1 MKMLVGLFTVALSFS
16 AVASS
21 VDTKTFVYDGSQNSV
36 ELILRAEKTHTEYRT
51 EDQRTTCYR
60 NEVVGHTTI
69 CTGGTYGPGY
79 PRPYPG
85 PHYPRRGPGY
95 PYPGP
100 HYPRQCHTQPVI
112 RSVPYSCIQTVRIP
126 FEVKDYDVDA
136 RVIIDVTKIS
146 PEATSG
152 ETFKVTLNGDELSY
166 SVVGSKKFFIVK
178 KKQDVRSTMNGSVK
192 MIDGVLAAELIE
204 AAPVLKA
211 IKMTDISIE
220 NDVLNFGIGKVETR
234 ANLGFSLKV
243 VKVKTFGSDTVILDR
258 DLATSE
264 VEVTTTAAGSAAG
277 VNVSKL
283 GVELSNGKYSLTAKA
298 FAKFDGKLM
307 NGSDYEELSASRT
320 LIYKIR

>member
-1 MKMLVGLFTVALSFS
+1 MKMLIGLFTVALSFG
-16 AVASS
+16 AVASTT
-21 VDTKTFVYDGSQNSV
+21 DTKTFTYDGSQNSV
-36 ELILRAEKTHTEYRT
+36 ELILRAEKTHTEYRI

-60 NEVVGHTTI
+60 TEVVGHTTI
-69 CTGGTYGPGY
+69 CSGGSYGPGF
-79 PRPYPG
+79 P
-85 PHYPRRGPGY
+85 RGPGY

-100 HYPRQCHTQPVI
+100 HYPRQCYSQPVL
-112 RSVPYSCIQTVRIP
+112 RTVPYSCIQTVRIP

-146 PEATSG
+146 PETTSG
-152 ETFKVTLNGDELSY
+152 ETFKVTLNGDVLSY
-166 SVVGSKKFFIVK
+166 SVAASKKFFVVK

-192 MIDGVLAAELIE
+192 MIDGLLAAELIE

-220 NDVLNFGIGKVETR
+220 NDVLNFGIGQVATR

-258 DLATSE
+258 ELSASE
-264 VEVTTTAAGSAAG
+264 VSVTATATGSEAG

-283 GVELSNGKYSLTAKA
+283 GVELANGKYSLTAKA
-298 FAKFDGKLM
+298 FAKFDGNLM
-307 NGSDYEELSASRT
+307 NSSDFQELSASRT

>member
-60 NEVVGHTTI
+60 TEVVGHTTI
-69 CTGGTYGPGY
+69 CTGGSYGPGY
-79 PRPYPG
+79 PGPGYP
-85 PHYPRRGPGY
+85 RGPGY

-100 HYPRQCHTQPVI
+100 HYPRQCQTQPVL
-112 RSVPYSCIQTVRIP
+112 RTVPYSCIQTVRIP
-126 FEVKDYDVDA
+126 FEVKDFDVDA

-166 SVVGSKKFFIVK
+166 SVVGSKKFFIIK

-220 NDVLNFGIGKVETR
+220 NGVLNFGIGQVESR
-234 ANLGFSLKV
+234 ANLGFALKV
-243 VKVKTFGSDTVILDR
+243 LKVKTFGSDTVILDR
-258 DLATSE
+258 ELLASE
-264 VEVTTTAAGSAAG
+264 VEVTATSTGSAAG
-277 VNVSKL
+277 VNVNKL
-283 GVELSNGKYSLTAKA
+283 GVELANGKFSLTAKA

-307 NGSDYEELSASRT
+307 NGPDYEELTATRT

>member
-60 NEVVGHTTI
+60 TEVVGHTTI
-69 CTGGTYGPGY
+69 CSGGSYGPGF

-85 PHYPRRGPGY
+85 PGYPRGPGY

-100 HYPRQCHTQPVI
+100 HYPRQCHSQPVL
-112 RSVPYSCIQTVRIP
+112 RTVPYSCIQTVRIP
-126 FEVKDYDVDA
+126 FEVKDFDVDA
-136 RVIIDVTKIS
+136 RVIIDVTKLS

-152 ETFKVTLNGDELSY
+152 ETFKVTLKGDELSY

-220 NDVLNFGIGKVETR
+220 NGVLNFGIGQVESR
-234 ANLGFSLKV
+234 ANLGFALKV

-258 DLATSE
+258 ELLASE
-264 VEVTTTAAGSAAG
+264 VEVTATSTGSAAG
-277 VNVSKL
+277 VNVNKL
-283 GVELSNGKYSLTAKA
+283 GVELANGKFSLTAKA

-307 NGSDYEELSASRT
+307 NGSDYEELTATRT